1 MKIKDVIEQTGLT
14 DRAIRL
20 YIANGLIAP
29 KNQKSYTGRNNY
41 DFTEDDVELLQQI
54 ALLRKADFS
63 IEQIKVILQGSDA
76 ARETINKYIK
86 DKHAELE
93 RGQHIV
99 SALESLPE
107 EGEISVIDICAKIE
121 DGLSEEPIPQADMK
135 PSKWETFE
143 KWIMRILSISVI
155 AFFSLL
161 LKGVFI
167 VYGEEFPFYKFYTN
181 LYNYI
186 GISYVLLPIVLSAI
200 ILILYLKVQ
209 LIKAKR
215 KKRRII
221 AIVLMVIT
229 FYIAIQPMGIGALN
243 WLPPVYSETDN
254 PENYMIVGTYVQAYG
269 NSVRKL
275 FPATIPKSAVADG
288 ANWYP
293 PDKFP
298 ETTKYYYYYQRV
310 IDPSF
315 DIYAEWVLT
324 EEEYIFEKQRIDNYY
339 PEGPCYKTQWG
350 DWTCLSFTSDDL
362 SKANNLL
369 SHYYYLLFAYNDE
382 TNTVRYIASYAMD
395 TGGTEEPY
403 FLELEW

>member
-1 MKIKDVIEQTGLT
+1 MKIKEVIEQTGLT

-20 YIANGLIAP
+20 YIANGLITP
-29 KNQKSYTGRNNY
+29 VNQKSYAGRNNY
-41 DFTEDDVELLQQI
+41 EFTDGDVEILRQI

-63 IEQIKVILQGSDA
+63 IEQIKVLLQGGEA

-135 PSKWETFE
+135 PSKWEIFE
-143 KWIMRILSISVI
+143 KWIMRILSLSVI
-155 AFFSLL
+155 AFFGLL
-161 LKGVFI
+161 LRGVII
-167 VYGEEFPFYKFYTN
+167 VYGEEFPFHKFYPD
-181 LYNYI
+181 LLSYI
-186 GISYVLLPIVLSAI
+186 GLTYVLLPIVLSFI
-200 ILILYLKVQ
+200 VLILYVKTQ
-209 LIKAKR
+209 LVKAKR

-221 AIVLMVIT
+221 AIILMLVT
-229 FYIAIQPMGIGALN
+229 FYIAIQPMGMAALN
-243 WLPPVYSETDN
+243 LFPPVYSETDN
-254 PENYMIVGTYVQAYG
+254 PENYMVLGTYEQAYG

-275 FPATIPKSAVADG
+275 FPATIPRSAVVDG

-298 ETTKYYYYYQRV
+298 ETTKYYYYHQSV
-310 IDPSF
+310 VDPSF
-315 DIYAEWVLT
+315 DIYAEWVLP
-324 EEEYIFEKQRIDNYY
+324 EDEYILEKQRINNYY
-339 PEGPCYKTQWG
+339 PEGPYFQTQWG
-350 DWTCLSFTSDDL
+350 DWVCLSFTNENLEDAADL
-362 SKANNLL
+362 T
-369 SHYYYLLFAYNDE
+369 HYYYLLFAYNDT
-382 TNTVRYIASYAMD
+382 TNTVRYIASYGMD
-395 TGGTEEPY
+395 TGGSENPY